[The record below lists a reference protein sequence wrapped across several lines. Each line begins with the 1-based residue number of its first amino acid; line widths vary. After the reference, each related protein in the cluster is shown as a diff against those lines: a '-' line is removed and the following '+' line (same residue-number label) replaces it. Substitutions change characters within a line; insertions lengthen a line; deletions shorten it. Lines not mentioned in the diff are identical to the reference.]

1 MIYNILA
8 VGDVVGACGVKHLSR
23 CLRSLKKHK
32 SIHFTVVN
40 GENAAMVG
48 LTPNDAE
55 DIFAFSQNPEVSR
68 FVLWDAHRS
77 IADSRSMVRGALR
90 AYRTG
95 EPASL
100 AIELRETGR
109 VVGTIGFVWIDDEHN
124 CAEIGYSLAQE
135 YWGRGLMTEA
145 LRAML
150 EFAFVRL
157 HLNRVEAMF
166 DVRNRA
172 SGRVMEKCGMRREG
186 LLRQKLYNKGE
197 YVDVEIWAILA
208 RDRR

>member
-1 MIYNILA
+1 
-8 VGDVVGACGVKHLSR
+8 
-23 CLRSLKKHK
+23 
-32 SIHFTVVN
+32 
-40 GENAAMVG
+40 
-48 LTPNDAE
+48 
-55 DIFAFSQNPEVSR
+55 
-68 FVLWDAHRS
+68 
-77 IADSRSMVRGALR
+77 MVRSALR
-90 AYRTG
+90 AYRMG

>member
-1 MIYNILA
+1 MLHNGFY
-8 VGDVVGACGVKHLSR
+8 DVFAPMETPR
-23 CLRSLKKHK
+23 LRIRKLG
-32 SIHFTVVN
+32 I
-40 GENAAMVG
+40 G
-48 LTPNDAE
+48 DAE

-157 HLNRVEAMF
+157 HLNRVEALF

>member
-1 MIYNILA
+1 MTLETPR
-8 VGDVVGACGVKHLSR
+8 LL
-23 CLRSLKKHK
+23 LRP
-32 SIHFTVVN
+32 F
-40 GENAAMVG
+40 AQA
-48 LTPNDAE
+48 DAE
-55 DIFAFSQNPEVSR
+55 DLFDYAGDPRVGPIAGWPAHGSVEESREIISTVFAAPNVFAV
-68 FVLWDAHRS
+68 V
-77 IADSRSMVRGALR
+77 
-90 AYRTG
+90 
-95 EPASL
+95 
-100 AIELRETGR
+100 LRETGR
-109 VVGTIGFVWIDDEHN
+109 VVGTIGFIWIDDEHN